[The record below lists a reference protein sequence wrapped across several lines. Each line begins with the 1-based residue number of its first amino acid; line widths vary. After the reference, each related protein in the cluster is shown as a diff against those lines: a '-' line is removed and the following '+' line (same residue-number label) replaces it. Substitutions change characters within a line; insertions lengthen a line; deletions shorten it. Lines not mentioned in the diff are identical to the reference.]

1 MKGLKKLE
9 KSVKPVSPL
18 DYFLVSFAVVCWGG
32 TFAATKYAIPEANP
46 LMIVWWRLFFSIP
59 MLFLVTLFEKH
70 LRLPSKKEAVALT
83 VLSLQGI
90 LFHQG
95 LQGFAMRTAGA
106 TTSNWIIILVVP
118 VMVALIGHFFLNE
131 KITRHAAAGFATA
144 IAGVILVV
152 QYGTAKTTGEN
163 IKFGSAGDFM
173 ILLSGLNLAIYY
185 IISKWAMN
193 KTGKSMSGDF
203 MIFWEMLIS
212 LAGCTIVLPIF
223 GVSFKEIASYTMP
236 TWYALLYLGVFA
248 SALAYFFWFRGF
260 EVLPAN
266 KVVVF
271 QSLQPIAGSII
282 SYFLIGERFTLWF
295 FIGALLVLAGIHYV
309 NDTQTA
315 VKSR

>member
-1 MKGLKKLE
+1 MKGLKKLG
-9 KSVKPVSPL
+9 KSVKPVGIL
-18 DYFLVSFAVVCWGG
+18 DYFLVTFAVVCWGG

-46 LMIVWWRLFFSIP
+46 LMIVWGRLFFSIP
-59 MLFLVTLFEKH
+59 VLFFVTLFEKH
-70 LRLPSKKEAVALT
+70 LRLPSKKEAIALT
-83 VLSLQGI
+83 VLSLQGL

-131 KITRHAAAGFATA
+131 KITGHAVAGFATA

-152 QYGTAKTTGEN
+152 QYGTVKATGEN
-163 IKFGSAGDFM
+163 IKFGSVGDFM

-185 IISKWAMN
+185 IVSKWAMN
-193 KTGKSMSGDF
+193 KIGGSMSGDF
-203 MIFWEMLIS
+203 MMFWEMLIS
-212 LAGCTIVLPIF
+212 LIGATLVLPVF
-223 GVSFKEIASYTMP
+223 GVSLKEMAGYSVP

-248 SALAYFFWFRGF
+248 SALAYLFWFRGF

-271 QSLQPIAGSII
+271 QSLQPIAGSVI

-295 FIGALLVLAGIHYV
+295 FIGALLVMAGIWYV
-309 NDTQTA
+309 NKTKTA
-315 VKSR
+315 VR